1 MFERLVNDQTFT
13 KIDLAQAYIQVPS
26 DQEARR
32 LAIVNTHRGLNRHT
46 RILFG
51 ISSAHAVFQQL
62 MEKILK
68 GIPGARIYLDD
79 LLGKD
84 NAEHFRNQYLVD
96 SSLMS

>member
-46 RILFG
+46 RIPFG

-62 MEKILK
+62 M
-68 GIPGARIYLDD
+68 DD